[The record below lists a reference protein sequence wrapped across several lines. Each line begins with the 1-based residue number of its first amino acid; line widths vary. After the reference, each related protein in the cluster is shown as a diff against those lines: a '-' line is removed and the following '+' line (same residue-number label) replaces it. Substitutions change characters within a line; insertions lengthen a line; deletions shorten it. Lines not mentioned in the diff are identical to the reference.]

1 MDEKRLLLCP
11 GPGDLLCRLDGA
23 WLVCMGGQLITMGM
37 GMRRVLFWEHG
48 LFYRLMLRVR
58 EWSGDGVMPGIF
70 ELAIAILARACFFQS
85 GCIRLSLGVDCLGD
99 IVSDLCRGYKK
110 ETGKIPLIF

>member
-85 GCIRLSLGVDCLGD
+85 GCIPLVFGSGLSW
-99 IVSDLCRGYKK
+99 
-110 ETGKIPLIF
+110 